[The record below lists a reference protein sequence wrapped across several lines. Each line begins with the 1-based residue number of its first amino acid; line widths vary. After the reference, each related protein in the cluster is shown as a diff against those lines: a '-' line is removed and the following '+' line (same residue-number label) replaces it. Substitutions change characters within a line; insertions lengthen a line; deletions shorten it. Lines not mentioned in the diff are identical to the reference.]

1 MASSDEHNLD
11 DPGSYS
17 LLDPSGL
24 RVRIGDLA
32 SHCRAAWKT
41 AGACS
46 LPPEWST
53 ADRVLIGGMG
63 GSTGGGMKVIRVM
76 LLAKYGA
83 METRRM
89 LHTRALIPIR
99 IGKRYINEDVVRN
112 TMGFFL
118 FFMSSFAIATLILS
132 AMGLDLETAV
142 GAAASA
148 MGNIGPGLGDFGPT
162 ENYALL
168 SVPGKW
174 VLAFCM
180 LLGRLEIFTVMV
192 LFSRTFWK

>member
-1 MASSDEHNLD
+1 
-11 DPGSYS
+11 P
-17 LLDPSGL
+17 
-24 RVRIGDLA
+24 
-32 SHCRAAWKT
+32 
-41 AGACS
+41 
-46 LPPEWST
+46 
-53 ADRVLIGGMG
+53 
-63 GSTGGGMKVIRVM
+63 
-76 LLAKYGA
+76 
-83 METRRM
+83 
-89 LHTRALIPIR
+89 
-99 IGKRYINEDVVRN
+99 INEDVVRN

-118 FFMSSFAIATLILS
+118 FFMSSFTIATLILS

-168 SVPGKW
+168 SMPGKW